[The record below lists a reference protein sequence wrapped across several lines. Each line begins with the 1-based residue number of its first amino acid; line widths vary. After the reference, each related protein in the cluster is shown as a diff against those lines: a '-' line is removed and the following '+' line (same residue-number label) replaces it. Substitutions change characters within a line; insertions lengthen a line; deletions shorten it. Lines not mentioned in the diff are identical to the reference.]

1 MDNTNKVLKIFQEI
15 FGGKKEEGKCPN
27 CDKPVTA
34 QELKQIFT
42 GAANA
47 TLENAATTYTRSPK
61 SPDFGLE

>member
-1 MDNTNKVLKIFQEI
+1 VDNTNKILKIFQEI

-27 CDKPVTA
+27 CDKPFTA
-34 QELKQIFT
+34 QVLKQIFT

-47 TLENAATTYTRSPK
+47 TLEKAATTYTRSPK